1 MTLLEFIV
9 YLVIAGVC
17 GAIARGLGGGTTG
30 GFVVSILVG
39 FLGAFLGA
47 WLAHMLRLP
56 EIFSVAVAGHPFP
69 IIWSIIGGMVLVM
82 LSHAL
87 TRPRLARW

>member
-17 GAIARGLGGGTTG
+17 GAIARGLGGGTGG
-30 GFVVSILVG
+30 GFIVSILVG
-39 FLGAFLGA
+39 FLGAFLGT
-47 WLAHMLRLP
+47 WLARMLRLP
-56 EIFSVAVAGHPFP
+56 EFFSVAVAGHPFP
-69 IIWSIIGGMVLVM
+69 IIWSIIGGMLLVIIA
-82 LSHAL
+82 HTL